1 MKVALPVKM
10 GLVDKYFERAKTF
23 LILEIEGTA
32 MKKSFFSVNPSQSN
46 RKQVIE
52 LFQKSGVK
60 LIIVDK
66 IGTKAKQT
74 LSENGFQVNSPEA
87 AGFLKNIPPA
97 AEGGYPE
104 SCPAYLTCA
113 ARKGGPVNNLKDSPG
128 TCKKGAAII
137 CNMSTP

>member
-74 LSENGFQVNSPEA
+74 LSENGFQV
-87 AGFLKNIPPA
+87 I
-97 AEGGYPE
+97 
-104 SCPAYLTCA
+104 T
-113 ARKGGPVNNLKDSPG
+113 RVRGPVTEIAQRIIQEKHLTLLKPS
-128 TCKKGAAII
+128 
-137 CNMSTP
+137 